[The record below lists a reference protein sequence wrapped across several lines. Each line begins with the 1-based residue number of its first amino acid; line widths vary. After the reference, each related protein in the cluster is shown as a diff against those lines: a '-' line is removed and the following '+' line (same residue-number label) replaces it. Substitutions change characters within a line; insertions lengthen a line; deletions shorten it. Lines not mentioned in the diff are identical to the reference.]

1 MQLIG
6 RSVLILNL
14 ESRTLIKYH
23 FHVFYE
29 LLWERF
35 EEPERLKGESDYFYL
50 VVYEPNRHSK
60 TLVFCHRCY
69 NFPQLSVLQFPA
81 YVRHSKT
88 LVFVCATFKNTS
100 ISSVR
105 QMRHSQFGANSCK
118 RDNSNILVDVILFH
132 SIRKATNYL
141 CHSSSHRKVVKWI
154 IDQQINFLWL
164 KHHKY
169 DCYWE

>member
-1 MQLIG
+1 MKVGICQVICSWIG

-60 TLVFCHRCY
+60 TLVFCHRC
-69 NFPQLSVLQFPA
+69 L
-81 YVRHSKT
+81 
-88 LVFVCATFKNTS
+88 CATFKNTC
-100 ISSVR
+100 ILPTVFMCDKSVFFPLLFTSCKE
-105 QMRHSQFGANSCK
+105 SQFGVNSCK

-154 IDQQINFLWL
+154 IEQQINFGSSTISMTVSGSN
-164 KHHKY
+164 
-169 DCYWE
+169 